1 MRYGIGLA
9 SGQLPSEPENPDAS
23 AGTSATLLDVTGAWD
38 AAEARRTAA
47 TRSLPLEMKRAAV
60 AGLGISALVFAFVVA
75 SYVVLLGVMAQGDR
89 TAIPALSGYLHKLLP
104 LLLLNLALFGVSRV
118 RSADPDMV
126 VRLGLVHFALVAF
139 LLGLFRHSHPW
150 PAGEAVRQW
159 SPVAMW
165 ILLFGALVPIRPGAV
180 LGWSLFA
187 ALLDPFALL
196 TTKGRMSPPSPAEG
210 ILLIVSPFL
219 AALLAYVT
227 SSVIYRL
234 NERIATAREFG
245 SYKLVEKL
253 GQGGMAEVWRANHHM
268 LARPAAIKLIRKG
281 VLELY
286 GDKESAR
293 LVRLFEKEV
302 QATAALR
309 SPHTIQVYDF
319 GIARDGTFYYVME
332 LLDGF
337 DMQTLVERFGRQP
350 PDRVVHLLTQV
361 CHSLH
366 EAHREHLVHRDLKPG
381 NIYVCRYGADL
392 DFAKVLDFGLV
403 LDRRPTV
410 EEIDHH
416 SGRIGTPS
424 IMAPEQIRFGAP
436 VDERTDIYA
445 LGCVAYWLLTGLRVF
460 EAETRNDMLVMHA
473 HQRPVPPSRR
483 ARIDIPQR
491 LEDLVMKCLDK
502 NPNHRPASARELSR
516 LLGELELSP
525 AWTRESMESWWNR
538 GSALISR

>member
-1 MRYGIGLA
+1 M
-9 SGQLPSEPENPDAS
+9 PSNPENTDSS
-23 AGTSATLLDVTGAWD
+23 AGTNATLFDVTGTWD
-38 AAEARRTAA
+38 AVEARRTAA

-60 AGLGISALVFAFVVA
+60 AGLGISSLVFAFVIA

-89 TAIPALSGYLHKLLP
+89 TAIPALSGYLHTLVP
-104 LLLLNLALFGVSRV
+104 LLLLNLALFCVTRI

-126 VRLGLVHFALVAF
+126 LRLGLVHFALVAF

-159 SPVAMW
+159 SPVAVW
-165 ILLFGALVPIRPGAV
+165 ILLFGALVPIRPAAV

-187 ALLDPFALL
+187 ALMDPFALL
-196 TTKGRMSPPSPAEG
+196 AMKGRISPPSPAEG

-219 AALLAYVT
+219 AALLSYVT

-253 GQGGMAEVWRANHHM
+253 GQGGMAEVWRGNHHM

-286 GDKESAR
+286 GEKESTR

-319 GIARDGTFYYVME
+319 GVTRDGTFYYVME

-337 DMQTLVERFGRQP
+337 DLQTLVERFGRQP
-350 PDRVVHLLTQV
+350 PNRVVHLLIQT

-410 EEIDHH
+410 EEIDHA
-416 SGRIGTPS
+416 SGQVGTPS

-445 LGCVAYWLLTGLRVF
+445 LGCVAYWLLTGFRVF

-483 ARIDIPQR
+483 ARIEIPRR
-491 LEDLVMKCLDK
+491 LEEIVMKCLDK
-502 NPNHRPASARELSR
+502 NPNHRPGSASELAR
-516 LLGELELSP
+516 LLGDLRLP
-525 AWTRESMESWWNR
+525 AAWTRANMEAWWKTA
-538 GSALISR
+538 SQ